1 LFAFIKVAHKKQ
13 LFLTQQHQEIR
24 HRPPRPQWL
33 WHLFQNPKMLPE
45 DSWVDSVTG
54 DCLARLHG
62 VENVYFGF
70 GFNFSD
76 YCIL

>member
-24 HRPPRPQWL
+24 PRPPRPQWL
-33 WHLFQNPKMLPE
+33 RHLFQNPKTLPE
-45 DSWVDSVTG
+45 DSRVNGVTG
-54 DCLARLHG
+54 DCLARLRG
-62 VENVYFGF
+62 AENVDFGF
-70 GFNFSD
+70 DFNFSD